1 MTDREY
7 KEAIKLYKSLHCPSD
22 TLNII
27 GDILPYEKAWNM
39 ILSPRS
45 RGKTTN
51 LILWGMC
58 LNATCGTQ
66 IQYIRQ
72 RDSQLVPKLCGKLC
86 DVINMPKY
94 KYIEK
99 ITNGRYN
106 NVWYYGRKW
115 YYRLIDENGEVI
127 EKSETPFMS
136 CIAVDQNQNLKSV
149 YNAPNGDFIIFDE
162 FLTKNG
168 YLPDEFVLLNDL
180 LSTIIRQRDTAS
192 IYLVGNLIDKYSI
205 YFDELYLTDI
215 IQEIT
220 WGEHRNVNCGGTELH
235 LFTLPLDMT
244 AKRQKV
250 NKKYFGWNNQMLTS
264 ITGNKG
270 LWQMKQYPKP
280 PKGDFEVID
289 KAYIYKNGKYCAREI
304 RKDETNH
311 LYIMIYSDTYGY
323 NPERHILYTLNSKV
337 GYNKKIRFGLGFTY
351 TDDCVK
357 RLILAKRIFFA
368 DNSCGAFLDSY
379 IKDISTYK

>member
-1 MTDREY
+1 MTDKEY
-7 KEAIKLYKSLHCPSD
+7 KEAIKLYKSLHCPTD

-58 LNATCGTQ
+58 LNAVCGTQ

-72 RDSQLVPKLCGKLC
+72 RDSQLVPKLCAKLC

-115 YYRLIDENGEVI
+115 YYRLIDENGDVV

-220 WGEHRNVNCGGTELH
+220 WGEHRNINCGGTELH

-280 PKGDFEVID
+280 PKGEFTVID

-323 NPERHILYTLNSKV
+323 NPDRHILYTLNSKV

-351 TDDCVK
+351 TDECVK

-368 DNSCGAFLDSY
+368 DNSCGAFIDSY

>member
-1 MTDREY
+1 MTDKEY
-7 KEAIKLYKSLHCPSD
+7 KEAIKLYKSLHCPTD

-58 LNATCGTQ
+58 LNAVCGTQ

-72 RDSQLVPKLCGKLC
+72 RDSQLVPKLCSKLC
-86 DVINMPKY
+86 DVINMPKF

-115 YYRLIDENGEVI
+115 YYRLIDENGEVV

-220 WGEHRNVNCGGTELH
+220 WGEHRNINCGGTELH

-280 PKGDFEVID
+280 PKGDFTVID

-337 GYNKKIRFGLGFTY
+337 GYNKRIRFGLGFTR
-351 TDDCVK
+351 TDECVK

-368 DNSCGAFLDSY
+368 DNSCGAFIDSY

>member
-1 MTDREY
+1 MTDKEY
-7 KEAIKLYKSLHCPSD
+7 KEAIKLYKSLHCPTD

-58 LNATCGTQ
+58 LNAVCGTQ

-72 RDSQLVPKLCGKLC
+72 RDSQLVPKLCAKLC

-115 YYRLIDENGEVI
+115 YYRLIDENGDVV

-220 WGEHRNVNCGGTELH
+220 WGEHRNINCGGTELH

-280 PKGDFEVID
+280 PKGEFTVID

-323 NPERHILYTLNSKV
+323 NPDRHILYTLNSKV

-368 DNSCGAFLDSY
+368 DNSCGAFIDSY
-379 IKDISTYK
+379 IKDISAYK